1 MKFIKFVMSKGNP
14 ITLPVDIAEKLI
26 DSEGQMI
33 KIAGSPGKWSGKTIN
48 KAHIISTDVDVDRER
63 LEAENAKMLTP
74 KIDET
79 RDDENNREAVGKLKK
94 DLFQKNIINK

>member
-1 MKFIKFVMSKGNP
+1 MSKGNP
-14 ITLPVDIAEKLI
+14 ISLPIELAERLI
-26 DSEGQMI
+26 DDESQLI
-33 KIAGSPGKWSGKTIN
+33 KIPNPTGQWSGQTIN